1 MTGRIGTESRCPY
14 ADPLAARQGL
24 TFGASK
30 RSADTSVSVP
40 LIETAEGDKK
50 PLDLLDEPMV

>member
-1 MTGRIGTESRCPY
+1 VRRS
-14 ADPLAARQGL
+14 LAARQGL
-24 TFGASK
+24 TFGASN